1 MNRLQPENVL
11 LKASAGSGKTHA
23 LSLRFLKFV
32 LEPAGGPGTIP
43 GPNLR
48 NVLAITFT
56 KNAAREM
63 KERILGW
70 LKDASFGDE
79 RRIGQLRE
87 EIDIGAKILP
97 RRAEAAVER
106 ILAEYTDFQVETIDG
121 FMATVFKASAVDLG
135 FPPDF
140 EIVLEHA
147 ELIDYAFH
155 RYLRT
160 IRDRTGEAAIFR
172 DILAR
177 LALYQEADASYAW
190 DPSGPILEKM
200 TSFYGRLAA
209 QRGDLV
215 IDKLDKAYA
224 RVIKKITAQTDELE
238 RAVEACGL
246 EKNARSHYFSR
257 VLPAVREKRFS
268 GLAAVSFKT
277 VPVRKPAGR
286 GKAGAGAD
294 AYDRIEARWR
304 ALEKS
309 VRGYGGLYARD
320 FFSPYLKAYRALAGT
335 LDRVK
340 RQQGIVFIE
349 DMNKQL
355 ARYMDAGI
363 VPDIYFRL
371 GDRIDHYLIDEFQD
385 TSPIQWTNL
394 RPLIEESLS
403 KGGSLFV
410 VGDTKQA
417 IYGFRDAD
425 YRIMKRLEEG
435 GERFASAEI
444 RVRELRENFRSGEKI
459 LDFVKKVFQTESE
472 STETEKLSGLNEF
485 HQDVVENNKGAGYV
499 EYVLF
504 GNEAAEEDGRDEN
517 GGSGEPADPAAADE
531 RPEKAKIQ
539 SLIAG
544 LVRRGCA
551 YSDIAV
557 LTYKNESVVDVAAW
571 LNEMPDPKNPDRQ
584 GVPFIPFSSLDIR
597 GRKIIGEILALLRFL
612 DSPPDDLSF
621 AAFLLGDVFAGPS
634 GGGIASAD
642 LRRFLFGA
650 RRAGAPVYTAFRRRF
665 KDAWGRFFEPLFK
678 AVGFYPLYDLAVSI
692 YRAFDLFRSFPG
704 EEAAL
709 VKFLETIKNFESRG
723 HNDLREF
730 LDFTSDAAGE
740 GWTIDVPSEI
750 EAIKIMTIHKAKG
763 LGFPV
768 VILLLYGEKW
778 IAPDFYLDA
787 GEAEAGTGEPGGAGG
802 IRVYKI
808 NKALAEADS
817 RLKDIYEAAKRKDEV
832 NRLNTLYVALTRA
845 EAELYIVGVQGKNS
859 EFPFNLLDGPG
870 PFPVEAGGTPAG
882 SSGGTIVYR
891 SAPEKPPLRSRR
903 KKIESEPAPTM
914 RPAGP
919 FELPPNSRD
928 SLNDRN
934 RRRGEL
940 AHRILAGL
948 EFVTG
953 GWQEA
958 LASAAEAVRPA
969 DPEAGL
975 CAEVTRTLARNLS
988 GSPIARYFE
997 PRPDR
1002 RVMREL
1008 TFCDAEGRAY
1018 RMDRVVVDPDAVAI
1032 IDFKTGAEGAGG
1044 AGFAREGVRSRL
1056 EESDRAQVR
1065 EYIRIARDVFPRRSV
1080 RGILAYVDRRT
1091 WETVE

>member
-1 MNRLQPENVL
+1 MNGHQPENIL

-32 LEPAGGPGTIP
+32 LEPDGGRAAAAGAPGFARGSTSAAKARPLTRGPE
-43 GPNLR
+43 LQ

-70 LKDASFGDE
+70 LKDACFGDPK
-79 RRIGQLRE
+79 RIAQLLE
-87 EIDIGAKILP
+87 EIKIAPKLLP
-97 RRAEAAVER
+97 RRAGEAVER
-106 ILAEYTDFQVETIDG
+106 ILDDYTDFQVETIDS

-135 FPPDF
+135 FSPDF

-147 ELIDYAFH
+147 ELIDYAFY

-160 IRDRTGEAAIFR
+160 IRAGSEEAAIFR
-172 DILAR
+172 DILDY
-177 LALYQEADASYAW
+177 LLLYQDADASFAW
-190 DPSGPILEKM
+190 DPTSQVQEKL
-200 TSFYGRLAA
+200 TSFYGRLTA
-209 QRGDLV
+209 QSGDLV
-215 IDKLDKAYA
+215 IDKLDKEYA
-224 RVIKKITAQTDELE
+224 RVIKKITAQADDLE
-238 RAVEACGL
+238 RAIEACGL
-246 EKNARSHYFSR
+246 EKSARSHFFAR
-257 VLPAVREKRFS
+257 ILPAIREKRWS
-268 GLAAVSFKT
+268 GLVGSSFKT
-277 VPVRKPAGR
+277 APIKKPPGR

-294 AYDRIEARWR
+294 AFDRIEARWR
-304 ALEKS
+304 KLEKS
-309 VRGYGGLYARD
+309 VHEYGWLYARD

-349 DMNKQL
+349 DINKQL

-385 TSPIQWTNL
+385 TSPLQWTNL

-425 YRIMKRLEEG
+425 FRIMKGLEEG
-435 GERFASAEI
+435 RERFPSAEI
-444 RVRELRENFRSGEKI
+444 QVRELRTNYRSGEAI
-459 LDFVKKVFQTESE
+459 LDFVKRVFQSDSE
-472 STETEKLSGLNEF
+472 YRDSAGLSGLNEF
-485 HQDVVENNKGAGYV
+485 HQDVVQDHKGGGYV
-499 EYVLF
+499 EYVLLDK
-504 GNEAAEEDGRDEN
+504 EAEEGDHEDEDP
-517 GGSGEPADPAAADE
+517 GSVEG
-531 RPEKAKIQ
+531 PEKAKIQ
-539 SLIAG
+539 SLIAD
-544 LVRRGCA
+544 LVRRGYA
-551 YSDIAV
+551 YSDIAI
-557 LTYKNESVVDVAAW
+557 LTYKNESVVDIAAW
-571 LNEMPDPKNPDRQ
+571 LNEMPDPQNADKT

-597 GRKIIGEILALLRFL
+597 GRKIIVEILALLRFL

-621 AAFLLGDVFAGPS
+621 AAFLLGDIFAGAA

-642 LRRFLFGA
+642 LRRFLFDA
-650 RRAGAPVYTAFRRRF
+650 RRESAAVYTAFRKRY
-665 KDAWGRFFEPLFK
+665 KDAWDRFFEPLFK
-678 AVGFYPLYDLAVSI
+678 AVGYYPLYDLAVSI
-692 YRAFDLFRSFPG
+692 DRAFDLFRRFPG

-709 VKFLETIKNFESRG
+709 AKFLEAIKNFEGRG
-723 HNDLREF
+723 RNDLREF
-730 LDFTSDAAGE
+730 LDFTSDGGGE

-750 EAIKIMTIHKAKG
+750 DAVKIMTIHKAKG

-768 VILLLYGEKW
+768 VLLLLYGEKW
-778 IAPDFYLDA
+778 MAPDFYLDA
-787 GEAEAGTGEPGGAGG
+787 GEGDSGSGTSGGPGW

-808 NKALAEADS
+808 NKALAEADA
-817 RLKDIYEAAKRKDEV
+817 RLRVIYEEARRKDEV

-845 EAELYIVGVQGKNS
+845 EAELYVIGVKS
-859 EFPFNLLDGPG
+859 PRAKFPFDLLGK
-870 PFPVEAGGTPAG
+870 PFT
-882 SSGGTIVYR
+882 
-891 SAPEKPPLRSRR
+891 SADMKPPVRR
-903 KKIESEPAPTM
+903 RAKEYQGEAAPTE

-919 FELPPNSRD
+919 FELPPNPRD
-928 SLNDRN
+928 SLNYRG

-948 EFVTG
+948 EFVSG
-953 GWQEA
+953 GWDEA
-958 LASAAEAVRPA
+958 LSVAVDSLRPGEAEAAAYVEIARS
-969 DPEAGL
+969 
-975 CAEVTRTLARNLS
+975 LAHNLG
-988 GSPIARYFE
+988 GSPIAAFFE

-1008 TFCDAEGRAY
+1008 TFCGADGRAY
-1018 RMDRVVVDPDAVAI
+1018 RMDRVVIDPDAVHI
-1032 IDFKTGAEGAGG
+1032 IDYKTGAEGAGS
-1044 AGFAREGVRSRL
+1044 EGDEGYRDRP

-1065 EYIRIARDVFPRRSV
+1065 EYIRIIRDVFPGRSV
-1080 RGILAYVDRRT
+1080 RGVLAYVDRRR